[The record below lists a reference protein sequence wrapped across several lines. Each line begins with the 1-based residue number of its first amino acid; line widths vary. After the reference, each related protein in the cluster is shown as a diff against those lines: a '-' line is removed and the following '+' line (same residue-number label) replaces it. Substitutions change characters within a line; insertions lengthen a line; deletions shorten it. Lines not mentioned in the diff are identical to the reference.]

1 MAAEAISGK
10 RLSDGQT
17 RYSGS
22 TPAVS
27 VSGWLTR
34 SCLYCMAGS
43 LPSTADVSIWVWG
56 CQEVLCRASASHPS
70 VPCYPLRLSPAVAP
84 RPSFQRSYYS
94 ELTKQQRLGGNDGLS
109 SGGHSSVVVTALSSG
124 TEGLRAHS
132 VAMVGQDLCPSK
144 VSVEWYSHQAPA
156 QGTTELAL

>member
-56 CQEVLCRASASHPS
+56 CQEVLCRATA
-70 VPCYPLRLSPAVAP
+70 A
-84 RPSFQRSYYS
+84 
-94 ELTKQQRLGGNDGLS
+94 LGGNDGLS